1 MKKAKKRTGKLLL
14 DRTKEIGQKYGVTVT
29 DMSDRGVSA
38 IGILGGVQKAR

>member
-29 DMSDRGVSA
+29 DPPA
-38 IGILGGVQKAR
+38 CFQIYE